1 MNLRDGKEEN
11 KAGERY
17 ELVPQVWIPFA
28 LLKIKGQG
36 DGKDGFNLRWKEG
49 GDARDAFL
57 GGAV

>member
-1 MNLRDGKEEN
+1 MGREEN

-57 GGAV
+57 GGTV